1 MFIGHFGAG
10 FAGKKFEKSASLGTY
25 FMAAQWIDLIWPIL
39 LLLGVEKAEIKP
51 GVTSVTPLDFTYYPF
66 THSLFGVI
74 VWAVLFAMVYFLI
87 KKNSRTAIIL
97 GLIVLSHWFLDLLV
111 HIPDLPIFPGYS
123 LKVGFGI
130 WNNFALTIIV
140 EGLVFVI
147 GTYIYF
153 KITKP
158 KNKIGIYSLVGLII
172 FLVAMYIS
180 NLIGSPPPSVE
191 AIGII
196 GNAQWLIIIWG
207 YWIDKNR
214 ESHLAGKIMG
224 NEK

>member
-10 FAGKKFEKSASLGTY
+10 FIGKKFEKSASLGTY

-51 GVTSVTPLDFTYYPF
+51 GVTAVTPLDFTYYPF

-74 VWAVLFAMVYFLI
+74 VWAVLFGMVYFLI
-87 KKNSRTAIIL
+87 KKKSRTAIIL
-97 GLIVLSHWFLDLLV
+97 ALLVVSHWFLDLLV

-123 LKVGFGI
+123 LKVGFGL
-130 WNNFALTIIV
+130 WNSFAASIIV
-140 EGLVFVI
+140 EGLIFSLGAYLYYKVTKTKNRV
-147 GTYIYF
+147 GTY
-153 KITKP
+153 
-158 KNKIGIYSLVGLII
+158 SLIGLIV
-172 FLVAMYIS
+172 FLVVMYIS
-180 NLIGSPPPSVE
+180 NLFGPPPPSVE
-191 AIGII
+191 AIGFI

-214 ESHLAGKIMG
+214 EVK
-224 NEK
+224 